1 MNAWSGVCV
10 CMCAHVSEILQY
22 SFQSMAQV
30 ELNTIWRWINLDAYF
45 LAKHII
51 GSLQREM
58 MKMTYDQRL

>member
-1 MNAWSGVCV
+1 
-10 CMCAHVSEILQY
+10 
-22 SFQSMAQV
+22 MAQD
-30 ELNTIWRWINLDAYF
+30 ELNNIWRRINLDAYF